1 MSAPDRRAM
10 VERSGKDL
18 SVRRQC
24 VLLSLTRSGVYPGIN
39 LVRMHPV
46 PLRQFRNRRI
56 LAQRLKRNLRL
67 ERRIKLLA

>member
-1 MSAPDRRAM
+1 MADSSVANAAKESAQA
-10 VERSGKDL
+10 EFSHGL
-18 SVRRQC
+18 
-24 VLLSLTRSGVYPGIN
+24 

-56 LAQRLKRNLRL
+56 LAKRLERNLRL